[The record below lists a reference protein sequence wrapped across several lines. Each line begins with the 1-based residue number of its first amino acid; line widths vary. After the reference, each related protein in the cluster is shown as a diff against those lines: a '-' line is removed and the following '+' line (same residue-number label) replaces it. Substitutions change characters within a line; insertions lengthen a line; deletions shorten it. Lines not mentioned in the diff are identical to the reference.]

1 MIRAARP
8 GDRFPPGSLN
18 LNGFS
23 FFNAVTFQIVLGA
36 PVILYVKSLGA
47 SSLVLGAIASLTPLL
62 SILQLVAARFLHR
75 TGYRRFALTG
85 WGARTCFVVLLTVVP
100 LLPGLAAETRLVLVA
115 VALFCFNVLRGFAAG
130 AWLPWLTALVP
141 EAVRGRFLSRDNAFM
156 HVGCLVA
163 LLVSAWVMA
172 GTVEAAEYA
181 GVFAVGLVAA
191 VVSLWFIG
199 RIPDAQSPEE
209 RKQSGAAVPWGAML
223 RHPPFARLLW
233 FTTFYMTVIGSLGVF
248 TVEFLAGREKFA
260 EGMVLLLNALSLAGA
275 LAGLAWAGPHLD
287 ATGSKPWLGRALTL
301 FAAVIAGWFLLA
313 ARFLPATGWVVGL
326 LNFAGGL
333 AGAVF
338 GVANTRIVM
347 GSVPAMGRNHF
358 FALFTVV
365 SSLGLG
371 AAPVVW
377 GALLD
382 ALRSREV
389 VVAGVALDHYAV
401 YFAALV
407 VLAVVDRLLVRTLH
421 EGGPAPE
428 SPLPA
433 AVEAR
438 PVAPAE

>member
-1 MIRAARP
+1 MTRAARP
-8 GDRFPPGSLN
+8 GHRFPPGSLN
-18 LNGFS
+18 FNGFS

-36 PVILYVKSLGA
+36 PVILYAKSLGA
-47 SSLVLGAIASLTPLL
+47 SSLVLGTIASLTPLL

-85 WGARTCFVVLLTVVP
+85 WGVRTLFVLLLTAVP
-100 LLPGLAAETRLVLVA
+100 LLPGLAAEMRLVLVA
-115 VALFCFNVLRGFAAG
+115 VALFCFNLVRGFAAG

-141 EAVRGRFLSRDNAFM
+141 ETVRGRFLSRDNAFM

-172 GTVEAAEYA
+172 GTVEAVEYA
-181 GVFAVGLVAA
+181 GVFAIGLASA
-191 VVSLWFIG
+191 LVSLWFIA

-209 RKQSGAAVPWGAML
+209 RKNSGTPVPWAAML

-248 TVEFLAGREKFA
+248 TVEFLAGREKYA
-260 EGMVLLLNALSLAGA
+260 EGMILLLNGLSFAGA

-287 ATGSKPWLGRALTL
+287 ATGSKPWLGRALLL

-313 ARFLPATGWVVGL
+313 ARVWPAAEWLVGL

-347 GSVPAMGRNHF
+347 GSIPAMGRNHF
-358 FALFTVV
+358 FALFTVI

-371 AAPVVW
+371 AAPILW

-389 VVAGVALDHYAV
+389 TLGGLTLDHYAV
-401 YFAALV
+401 YFGALA
-407 VLAVVDRLLVRTLH
+407 VLALFDRSLVGRLH
-421 EGGPAPE
+421 EGGPAPAA
-428 SPLPA
+428 PLPA

-438 PVAPAE
+438 PVAPVE

>member
-1 MIRAARP
+1 MSRAARS
-8 GDRFPPGSLN
+8 GNRFPPGSLN
-18 LNGFS
+18 FNGFS

-36 PVILYVKSLGA
+36 PVFLYAKSLGA
-47 SSLVLGAIASLTPLL
+47 SSLVLGTIASLTPLL

-75 TGYRRFALTG
+75 TGYRRFALMG
-85 WGARTCFVVLLTVVP
+85 WGTLTFFVLLLTAVP
-100 LLPGLAAETRLVLVA
+100 LLPGLVAEARLTLVA
-115 VALFCFNVLRGFAAG
+115 VALFCFNLLRGFAAG

-141 EAVRGRFLSRDNAFM
+141 EEVRGRFLSRDNAFM
-156 HVGCLVA
+156 HVGCLFA
-163 LLVSAWVMA
+163 LVVSAWVMT

-181 GVFAVGLVAA
+181 GVFAIGLVSA
-191 VVSLWFIG
+191 VASLWFIG

-209 RKQSGAAVPWGAML
+209 RKHSGVPVPWAAML

-248 TVEFLAGREKFA
+248 TVEFLAGREKYA
-260 EGMVLLLNALSLAGA
+260 EGMILLLNALSFVGA
-275 LAGLAWAGPHLD
+275 LAGLVWAGPHLD

-313 ARFLPATGWVVGL
+313 ARILPAAEWLVGL

-347 GSVPAMGRNHF
+347 GSVPVMGRNHF

-371 AAPVVW
+371 LAPVVW
-377 GALLD
+377 GGVLD

-389 VVAGVALDHYAV
+389 DVAGLALDNYAV
-401 YFAALV
+401 YFGALV
-407 VLAVVDRLLVRTLH
+407 VLAVIDRLSVRGLH
-421 EGGPAPE
+421 EAGTAPE
-428 SPLPA
+428 APLPA